1 MKTMIVVILI
11 CMLLLFLLKVPV
23 YISMALTGCA
33 LMVATSGM
41 KWSILTQYLYT
52 GKAVCVLYESS
63 RLAARRSWPCKH
75 FIQRNLCWYV
85 RYRSI

>member
-52 GKAVCVLYESS
+52 GTN
-63 RLAARRSWPCKH
+63 SW
-75 FIQRNLCWYV
+75 
-85 RYRSI
+85 